1 MSSDRKQELEALAAD
16 VLALCIRA
24 TELRELRVAEQL
36 LLALEE
42 LARSET
48 EHVSCWSAESSQISQ
63 GRGSG

>member
-1 MSSDRKQELEALAAD
+1 MSSDLKQELEALAAD

-24 TELRELRVAEQL
+24 TQLRQLRVAEQL

-48 EHVSCWSAESSQISQ
+48 VVDRA
-63 GRGSG
+63 